1 MNSRTQ
7 KTKQML
13 NQFLAVM
20 FLGCGSMKAICLT
33 LLIGHSG
40 VTSPQMAA
48 VWPSNEVLPTLDVQ
62 VNFLRSFKALTRV
75 RFNDVKFSQKPG
87 SFFQMLANGTGMLA
101 IWMRYYSSFFV
112 HVKASTP

>member
-33 LLIGHSG
+33 FLVGHSG
-40 VTSPQMAA
+40 VTSPQMTA
-48 VWPSNEVLPTLDVQ
+48 VWPSNEVLPMVVVQ
-62 VNFLRSFKALTRV
+62 VDFSSKLRNAQS
-75 RFNDVKFSQKPG
+75 SQT
-87 SFFQMLANGTGMLA
+87 Q
-101 IWMRYYSSFFV
+101 
-112 HVKASTP
+112 